1 MNKRALAWI
10 LLIIPVLAIAYA
22 VYRSTAEVI
31 ITEENGRQITYGEP
45 QHGLILGL
53 CIFAAT
59 CLMGAIW
66 LMVDDWKRLGR
77 DDSITT
83 TKVSSKVA
91 TNYPH

>member
-10 LLIIPVLAIAYA
+10 LLILPVLTIAYA

-31 ITEENGRQITYGEP
+31 ITEENGRQVTYGEP

-53 CIFAAT
+53 FIFAAT
-59 CLMGAIW
+59 SLMGAVWIM
-66 LMVDDWKRLGR
+66 LDDWRRPGR
-77 DDSITT
+77 DDTMTT